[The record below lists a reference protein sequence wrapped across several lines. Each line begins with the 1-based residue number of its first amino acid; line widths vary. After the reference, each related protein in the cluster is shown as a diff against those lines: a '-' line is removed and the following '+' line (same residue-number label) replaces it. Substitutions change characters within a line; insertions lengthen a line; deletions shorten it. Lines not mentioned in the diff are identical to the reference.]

1 MTPRINSGGKFY
13 RIQVFYFFKDESGGL
28 YPGCF
33 RSSTNNLSL
42 LGQSRTGLKNRDL
55 RWKSGF
61 FWGEI
66 LQQPRPTVR
75 IFLIVETQAVD
86 CNGGLIFS
94 FFLPA
99 HEASGSRRVFNIC
112 YTVLKIYCKV
122 RSGKIICFI
131 KYSHFASNL

>member
-1 MTPRINSGGKFY
+1 M
-13 RIQVFYFFKDESGGL
+13 
-28 YPGCF
+28 
-33 RSSTNNLSL
+33 LSVIDKQSQPFGPIGDCEQKSRFEVEKRL
-42 LGQSRTGLKNRDL
+42 FLG
-55 RWKSGF
+55 
-61 FWGEI
+61 GEI

-86 CNGGLIFS
+86 CKGGLLFS

>member
-1 MTPRINSGGKFY
+1 MEALTPRINSGGKFH
-13 RIQVFYFFKDESGGL
+13 RIQVFYFSTDEYGGL

-42 LGQSRTGLKNRDL
+42 LGQAGTAIKNRHL

-86 CNGGLIFS
+86 YKGGLLFS
-94 FFLPA
+94 LFLPA
-99 HEASGSRRVFNIC
+99 YEASASR
-112 YTVLKIYCKV
+112 
-122 RSGKIICFI
+122 S
-131 KYSHFASNL
+131 A